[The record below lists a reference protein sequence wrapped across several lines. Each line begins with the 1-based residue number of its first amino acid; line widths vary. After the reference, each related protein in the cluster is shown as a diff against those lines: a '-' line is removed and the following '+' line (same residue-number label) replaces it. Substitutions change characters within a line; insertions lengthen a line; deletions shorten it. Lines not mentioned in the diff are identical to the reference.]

1 MSYEVR
7 FLPEAQKD
15 FNQLDGSQKQQAAKA
30 IQKVS
35 QNPLPY
41 TEGGYGKPL
50 GNHRETI
57 LAGLLKIKLKKS
69 GLRIVYKLFRQKEK
83 MIIIVVGLR
92 TDEAVYKAAHERLKN
107 HSDITGSGE

>member
-57 LAGLLKIKLKKS
+57 LAGLLKIKLKKA
-69 GLRIVYKLFRQKEK
+69 LFTTQILQKKKEK
-83 MIIIVVGLR
+83 RKFMI
-92 TDEAVYKAAHERLKN
+92 YCKK
-107 HSDITGSGE
+107 SG

>member
-15 FNQLDGSQKQQAAKA
+15 FSQLDGSQKQQAAKA

-41 TEGGYGKPL
+41 TEDGYGKSL

-57 LAGLLKIKLKKS
+57 LVGLLKIKLRVRFSTWRKFVRS
-69 GLRIVYKLFRQKEK
+69 ALSI
-83 MIIIVVGLR
+83 
-92 TDEAVYKAAHERLKN
+92 AAR
-107 HSDITGSGE
+107 